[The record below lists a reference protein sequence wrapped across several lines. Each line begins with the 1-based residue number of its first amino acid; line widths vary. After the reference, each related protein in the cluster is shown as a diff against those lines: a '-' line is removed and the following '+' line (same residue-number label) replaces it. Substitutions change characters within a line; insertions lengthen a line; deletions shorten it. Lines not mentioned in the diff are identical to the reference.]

1 MKKVQDQRSKVS
13 HQHKFLEKSLSGY
26 DKLAKKEKKLFLSGL
41 FDGEG
46 SFGFWSK
53 GKNKSRSLQVKV
65 ETTDADMISRFHEMW
80 GGNFFAIDRK
90 KLNHKS
96 LFRWQLTGDKAWN
109 CLQEMIPYMCK
120 RRRRNTMAWLNLL
133 GMAVKTG
140 AHIYK
145 NKQDTK
151 RLMSDASKLHAQ
163 KMAAGEIEYQTL
175 IKTDQQQSW
184 KDEFVLLLVSAP
196 VLLLIWS
203 VFSDDPQIKEKIDL
217 FFEYFKNM
225 PMWFQ
230 ILFISVVGAVY
241 GIKGTEI
248 MKKR

>member
-1 MKKVQDQRSKVS
+1 
-13 HQHKFLEKSLSGY
+13 
-26 DKLAKKEKKLFLSGL
+26 
-41 FDGEG
+41 
-46 SFGFWSK
+46 
-53 GKNKSRSLQVKV
+53 
-65 ETTDADMISRFHEMW
+65 
-80 GGNFFAIDRK
+80 
-90 KLNHKS
+90 
-96 LFRWQLTGDKAWN
+96 
-109 CLQEMIPYMCK
+109 
-120 RRRRNTMAWLNLL
+120 MAWLNLL

-145 NKQDTK
+145 NRQESK
-151 RLMSDASKLHAQ
+151 RLMSDAQRLHAQ

-175 IKTDQQQSW
+175 IKTDQQNSW

-203 VFSDDPQIKEKIDL
+203 VFSDDPDIKIKIDL

-248 MKKR
+248 MRKK

>member
-1 MKKVQDQRSKVS
+1 
-13 HQHKFLEKSLSGY
+13 
-26 DKLAKKEKKLFLSGL
+26 
-41 FDGEG
+41 
-46 SFGFWSK
+46 
-53 GKNKSRSLQVKV
+53 
-65 ETTDADMISRFHEMW
+65 
-80 GGNFFAIDRK
+80 
-90 KLNHKS
+90 
-96 LFRWQLTGDKAWN
+96 
-109 CLQEMIPYMCK
+109 
-120 RRRRNTMAWLNLL
+120 MAWLNLL

-145 NKQDTK
+145 NRQESK
-151 RLMSDASKLHAQ
+151 RLMSDAQRLHAQ

-203 VFSDDPQIKEKIDL
+203 VFSDDPDIKTKIDL

-248 MKKR
+248 MRKK

>member
-1 MKKVQDQRSKVS
+1 
-13 HQHKFLEKSLSGY
+13 
-26 DKLAKKEKKLFLSGL
+26 
-41 FDGEG
+41 
-46 SFGFWSK
+46 
-53 GKNKSRSLQVKV
+53 
-65 ETTDADMISRFHEMW
+65 
-80 GGNFFAIDRK
+80 
-90 KLNHKS
+90 
-96 LFRWQLTGDKAWN
+96 
-109 CLQEMIPYMCK
+109 
-120 RRRRNTMAWLNLL
+120 MAWLNLL

-145 NKQDTK
+145 NRQESK
-151 RLMSDASKLHAQ
+151 RLMSDAQRLHAQ

-175 IKTDQQQSW
+175 IKTDQQNSW

-203 VFSDDPQIKEKIDL
+203 VFSDDPDIKTKIDL

-248 MKKR
+248 MRKK